1 VIRVVVEKNTNKGGK
16 IMAVITKPATR
27 RERASLSFLGVPAE
41 EKNKNRKSQILFD
54 VVQKSSTPKCRPL

>member
-27 RERASLSFLGVPAE
+27 RERASFLGVPAE